1 MTNMIHTILQL
12 RMNRNDAIAGPGDL
26 DRQALIIP
34 VGQHIVAEYCERMR
48 LDEI

>member
-1 MTNMIHTILQL
+1 MIHAILQL
-12 RMNRNDAIAGPGDL
+12 RMSRNNAIAGSDDL

-34 VGQHIVAEYCERMR
+34 VGQHYVAEYCERMR